1 MRGQV
6 FLGKARAMKPRYMK
20 DVAPFSK
27 DGRELLSWTLYAR
40 PNAANVARHHTQ
52 LGSYLGTEGR
62 KME

>member
-1 MRGQV
+1 
-6 FLGKARAMKPRYMK
+6 MKPRYMK